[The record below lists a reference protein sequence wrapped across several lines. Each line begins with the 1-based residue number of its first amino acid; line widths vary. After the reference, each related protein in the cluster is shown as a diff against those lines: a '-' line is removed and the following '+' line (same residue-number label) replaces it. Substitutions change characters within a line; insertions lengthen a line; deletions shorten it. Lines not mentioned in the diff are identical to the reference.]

1 VWAQFTVGVDR
12 RDEVQQ
18 ALRAESIPTAV
29 HYPRALHRQPI
40 YATDAF
46 GPLPNAERAAS
57 RVISLPM
64 SADLSEPDQD
74 RIVQALRRAVGSA

>member
-1 VWAQFTVGVDR
+1 
-12 RDEVQQ
+12 
-18 ALRAESIPTAV
+18 V